1 MAWFPANLIRLIT
14 ASIHDAS
21 KLPAAL
27 VSCGIF
33 LIASALG
40 LIVSKS
46 PGAVLVTWHGSA
58 AAYTYY
64 AVLVG
69 TAALGL
75 AGALFGLL
83 VVPRDLQRWN
93 LTAKVLLSVS
103 LVPLAVMLAIW
114 AGLTA

>member
-14 ASIHDAS
+14 AAIHDAS

-33 LIASALG
+33 LIASALA

-46 PGAVLVTWHGSA
+46 PGAVLVTWHRSA

-64 AVLVG
+64 AVL
-69 TAALGL
+69 
-75 AGALFGLL
+75 GATVAFGVAEAKLTND
-83 VVPRDLQRWN
+83 DLS
-93 LTAKVLLSVS
+93 LSRKRR
-103 LVPLAVMLAIW
+103 
-114 AGLTA
+114 